1 MKTEMVSYCFNY
13 VCENLWWIY
22 ILQRGGDKMNELYH
36 HGVKGMKWGVRRFQN
51 KDGTLTNLGKSRKN
65 MDAVNDIASTM
76 SKRDKKLLN
85 LSGDVYQRSIDDGAN
100 VVKRIVK
107 KVGDTPVSF
116 LDITGDHSGV
126 SISIGTRGGDEYRNK
141 GYASA
146 VAKQGKKWL
155 DEHADEFDQVVWWV
169 RKDNPGSIKIA
180 QKIGLELDESSVLPD
195 DPWIKYELKKNN
207 TQKQ

>member
-1 MKTEMVSYCFNY
+1 M
-13 VCENLWWIY
+13 
-22 ILQRGGDKMNELYH
+22 DELYH

-85 LSGDVYQRSIDDGAN
+85 LSGDVYQQSIDDGAN
-100 VVKRIVK
+100 IVKRIVK

-126 SISIGTRGGDEYRNK
+126 SISIGICCFLILHTKTIVKDSPLMGKNLILTRLALLQILAQPCTRSRRRSLRWRIFRRN
-141 GYASA
+141 
-146 VAKQGKKWL
+146 
-155 DEHADEFDQVVWWV
+155 
-169 RKDNPGSIKIA
+169 I
-180 QKIGLELDESSVLPD
+180 
-195 DPWIKYELKKNN
+195 
-207 TQKQ
+207 

>member
-1 MKTEMVSYCFNY
+1 MVEDG
-13 VCENLWWIY
+13 VDQAVEECESLIDIKRY
-22 ILQRGGDKMNELYH
+22 
-36 HGVKGMKWGVRRFQN
+36 QN

-65 MDAVNDIASTM
+65 MDEVNDIVSTM
-76 SKRDKKLLN
+76 SKRDKELLN
-85 LSGDVYQRSIDDGAN
+85 LSGDVYQRSVDDGAN
-100 VVKRIVK
+100 VIKRIVK
-107 KVGDTPVSF
+107 KIGDTPVSF

-155 DEHADEFDQVVWWV
+155 DEHADEFDQVVWWT

-195 DPWIKYELKKNN
+195 DPWVKYERKK
-207 TQKQ
+207 KRSLMILHSFVKEKK

>member
-1 MKTEMVSYCFNY
+1 
-13 VCENLWWIY
+13 
-22 ILQRGGDKMNELYH
+22 MNELYH
-36 HGVKGMKWGVRRFQN
+36 YGVKGMKWGVRRFQN

-65 MDAVNDIASTM
+65 MDSINDIVSTM
-76 SKRDKKLLN
+76 SKRDKELLN
-85 LSGDVYQRSIDDGAN
+85 LSGDVYQRSVGDGAN

-116 LDITGDHSGV
+116 FDITGDRSGV
-126 SISIGTRGGDEYRNK
+126 SIAIGTRGGDEYRSK

-155 DEHADEFDQVVWWV
+155 DEHADEFDQVVWWA
-169 RKDNPGSIKIA
+169 RKDNLGSIKIA

-195 DPWIKYELKKNN
+195 DPWVKYERKK
-207 TQKQ
+207 KI

>member
-1 MKTEMVSYCFNY
+1 MCVKKI
-13 VCENLWWIY
+13 WWTY
-22 ILQRGGDKMNELYH
+22 ILQKGSDDMNELYH
-36 HGVKGMKWGVRRFQN
+36 YGVKGMKWGVRRYQN

-65 MDAVNDIASTM
+65 MDSINDIVSTM
-76 SKRDKKLLN
+76 SKRDKELLN
-85 LSGDVYQRSIDDGAN
+85 LSDDVYQRSVDGAD

-116 LDITGDHSGV
+116 LDIIGDHSGV
-126 SISIGTRGGDEYRNK
+126 ALAIGTRGGDEYRNK

-155 DEHADEFDQVVWWV
+155 DKHADEFDQVVWWV

-195 DPWIKYELKKNN
+195 DPWITYERKK
-207 TQKQ
+207 KL

>member
-1 MKTEMVSYCFNY
+1 
-13 VCENLWWIY
+13 
-22 ILQRGGDKMNELYH
+22 MNELYH
-36 HGVKGMKWGVRRFQN
+36 YGVKGQKWDIKRYQN

-76 SKRDKKLLN
+76 TKRDKELLN

-100 VVKRIVK
+100 VIKRIVK
-107 KVGDTPVSF
+107 KIGDTPVSF

-126 SISIGTRGGDEYRNK
+126 SISIGTRGGDECRNK

-155 DEHADEFDQVVWWV
+155 DEHADEFDQVVWWT

-195 DPWIKYELKKNN
+195 DPWVKYERKKKTQPDDSTFFCKYGKRRANN
-207 TQKQ
+207 G

>member
-1 MKTEMVSYCFNY
+1 
-13 VCENLWWIY
+13 
-22 ILQRGGDKMNELYH
+22 MNTKIRMNDELYH
-36 HGVKGMKWGVRRFQN
+36 HGVKGQKWGVRRYQN

-65 MDAVNDIASTM
+65 MDSINDIVSTM
-76 SKRDKKLLN
+76 SKRDKELLN
-85 LSGDVYQRSIDDGAN
+85 LSGDIYQRSVDDGAN

-126 SISIGTRGGDEYRNK
+126 SISIGTRGGDKYRNK

-180 QKIGLELDESSVLPD
+180 QKIGLELDETSVLPD
-195 DPWIKYELKKNN
+195 DPWVKYERKK
-207 TQKQ
+207 KYARRFKSI

>member
-1 MKTEMVSYCFNY
+1 
-13 VCENLWWIY
+13 
-22 ILQRGGDKMNELYH
+22 MNELYH

-107 KVGDTPVSF
+107 KVGETPVSF
-116 LDITGDHSGV
+116 FDITGDRSGV

-155 DEHADEFDQVVWWV
+155 DEHAAEFDQVVWWA

-180 QKIGLELDESSVLPD
+180 QKSGFAIAIGHPYEQTFNALKGFKSELESQVDIIFLRDL
-195 DPWIKYELKKNN
+195 YEIYN
-207 TQKQ
+207 

>member
-1 MKTEMVSYCFNY
+1 
-13 VCENLWWIY
+13 
-22 ILQRGGDKMNELYH
+22 MNELYH
-36 HGVKGMKWGVRRFQN
+36 YGVKGIKWGVRRYQN

-65 MDAVNDIASTM
+65 MDSINDIVSTM
-76 SKRDKKLLN
+76 SKRDKELLN
-85 LSGDVYQRSIDDGAN
+85 LSGDVYQKSIDDGAN

-116 LDITGDHSGV
+116 LDITGDRSGV
-126 SISIGTRGGDEYRNK
+126 SISIGARGGDEYRNK

-155 DEHADEFDQVVWWV
+155 DEHADEFDQVVWWA

-195 DPWIKYELKKNN
+195 DPWVKYERKK
-207 TQKQ
+207 KI

>member
-1 MKTEMVSYCFNY
+1 M
-13 VCENLWWIY
+13 
-22 ILQRGGDKMNELYH
+22 DELYH
-36 HGVKGMKWGVRRFQN
+36 HGIKGQKWGVRRYQN

>member
-1 MKTEMVSYCFNY
+1 
-13 VCENLWWIY
+13 
-22 ILQRGGDKMNELYH
+22 MNELYH
-36 HGVKGMKWGVRRFQN
+36 YGVKGMKWGIRRYQN
-51 KDGTLTNLGKSRKN
+51 KDGSLTNLGKSRKN
-65 MDAVNDIASTM
+65 MDSINDIVSTM
-76 SKRDKKLLN
+76 SKKDKELLN
-85 LSGDVYQRSIDDGAN
+85 LSDDVYQRSVEDGAN
-100 VVKRIVK
+100 IVKRIVK

-126 SISIGTRGGDEYRNK
+126 AISIGTRGGDEYRNK

-155 DEHADEFDQVVWWV
+155 DEHADEFDQVVWWA

-195 DPWIKYELKKNN
+195 DPWVKYERKKKIN
-207 TQKQ
+207 TKKKQ

>member
-1 MKTEMVSYCFNY
+1 
-13 VCENLWWIY
+13 
-22 ILQRGGDKMNELYH
+22 MNELYH
-36 HGVKGMKWGVRRFQN
+36 HGIKGQKWGVRRYQN

-85 LSGDVYQRSIDDGAN
+85 LSGDVYQRSVDDGAN

-116 LDITGDHSGV
+116 FDITGDRSGV

-155 DEHADEFDQVVWWV
+155 DEHAAEFDQVVWWA

-195 DPWIKYELKKNN
+195 DPWVKYERKKKYDPI
-207 TQKQ
+207 THKKQ